1 MKAKLFKL
9 LAVLTCLCL
18 LFTAMQ
24 FSVIN
29 SFAAS
34 YSELEDELA
43 QKQAELK
50 KLQAE
55 KADQQKIKNA
65 LDAQIDTLQRQIDL
79 CNAEIRDF
87 NKSIA
92 DNERLISEKNAEISD
107 SIEAFRKRIRNI
119 YMSGSTAGGL
129 EILLGAESFSDFL
142 VLSEYTSNMSRRDR
156 KLIEKLEET
165 IAQIKKISEE
175 NEGLIA
181 KQNEIKETLRVKQ
194 AQLDTQV
201 AAVNKI
207 INNLS
212 SEAADTQKDIDA
224 IKREMQE
231 ALKPSTPGGNQVFA
245 DGQFIWPVPG
255 NYGISSYFG
264 SRWGSWHKGLDI
276 SNGGI
281 KGKAVVATADGTVY
295 IAKSGCPHNYGKSR
309 SCGCGGGYG
318 NYVAVDHGSYNGTNY
333 RTLYGHMSTITV
345 REGQTVKKGQV
356 VGYVGSTGWSTGWH
370 LHYEI
375 IQNYVRVDPMKF
387 YSKVK

>member
-1 MKAKLFKL
+1 MKTKLFKL

-224 IKREMQE
+224 IKKEMQE
-231 ALKPSTPGGNQVFA
+231 ALKPSTSGGNQVFA